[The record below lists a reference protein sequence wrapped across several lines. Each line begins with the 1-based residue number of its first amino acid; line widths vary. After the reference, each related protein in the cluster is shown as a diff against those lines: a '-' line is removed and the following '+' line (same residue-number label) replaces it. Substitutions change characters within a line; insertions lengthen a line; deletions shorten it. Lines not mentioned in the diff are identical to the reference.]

1 MNSVGRRKF
10 LQALSAAAAGLAPF
24 HSAWALDDSIHRVLD
39 GVPAPTRSAA
49 AKPPAHPAARSRKAP
64 RLFTVVV
71 DAGHGGVDPGCIG
84 RTGTY
89 EKDVV
94 LDTALRFA
102 RGLEASKRYKVS
114 MSRRTD
120 DFVTLEDR
128 VTRARAIS
136 ADLFISVHADALP
149 DRSERGASVFTLSE
163 KASDRQA
170 AMVAER
176 ENKSDLVAGVKYTAD
191 PQVNEILFDLAR
203 RQTNNLSLQLAQKLV
218 AELGRHVR
226 LLNHTHRSA
235 AFVVLKAPD
244 IPSALVETGCLSNAV
259 EERNLRNGNYRQ
271 MVAGALVSSVNAYF
285 DIISK
290 EMADG

>member
-1 MNSVGRRKF
+1 MDSVGRRKF

-24 HSAWALDDSIHRVLD
+24 HSAWALDDSVQRVLN
-39 GVPAPTRSAA
+39 GSAGPIPAAA
-49 AKPPAHPAARSRKAP
+49 AKSGPRPALRKATP
-64 RLFTVVV
+64 RLYTVVV

-89 EKDVV
+89 EKDIV

-102 RGLEASKRYKVS
+102 RGLEATKRYKVS
-114 MSRRTD
+114 LSRRTD

-128 VTRARAIS
+128 VIRARNIN

-149 DRSERGASVFTLSE
+149 ERSERGASVFTLSE
-163 KASDRQA
+163 KASDKEA

-218 AELGRHVR
+218 VELGHHVR

-244 IPSALVETGCLSNAV
+244 IPSALVETGCLSNAD
-259 EERNLRNGNYRQ
+259 EERDLRNGKYRQ
-271 MVAGALVSSVNAYF
+271 MVSGALLSSVNAYF
-285 DIISK
+285 DLMTK

>member
-1 MNSVGRRKF
+1 MDSVGRRKF

-24 HSAWALDDSIHRVLD
+24 HSAWALDDSIQRVLN
-39 GVPAPTRSAA
+39 GTAAPIPVAA
-49 AKPPAHPAARSRKAP
+49 AKPARRRAAP
-64 RLFTVVV
+64 HLYTVVV

-94 LDTALRFA
+94 LDTALRLA
-102 RGLEASKRYKVS
+102 RGLEATKRYKVS
-114 MSRRTD
+114 MSRHTD

-128 VTRARAIS
+128 VIRARNIN

-149 DRSERGASVFTLSE
+149 ERSERGASVFTLSE
-163 KASDRQA
+163 KASDKEA
-170 AMVAER
+170 AADAER

-218 AELGRHVR
+218 VELGHHVR

-244 IPSALVETGCLSNAV
+244 IPSALVETGCLSNAD
-259 EERNLRNGNYRQ
+259 EERDLRNSKYRQ
-271 MVAGALVSSVNAYF
+271 MVSGALLSSVNAYF
-285 DIISK
+285 DVMTK
-290 EMADG
+290 QLADG

>member
-1 MNSVGRRKF
+1 MDSVGRRKF

-24 HSAWALDDSIHRVLD
+24 HSAWALDESIKRVRKGD
-39 GVPAPTRSAA
+39 VGPIPAA
-49 AKPPAHPAARSRKAP
+49 AVKQSARLATPTKPRK
-64 RLFTVVV
+64 LYTVVV

-89 EKDVV
+89 EKDIV
-94 LDTALRFA
+94 LDTALRLA
-102 RGLEASKRYKVS
+102 RGLEASKRYKVA

-120 DFVTLEDR
+120 DFVTLEGR
-128 VTRARAIS
+128 VARARSIN

-149 DRSERGASVFTLSE
+149 ERSERGASVFTLSE
-163 KASDRQA
+163 KASDREA
-170 AMVAER
+170 AMVADR

-218 AELGRHVR
+218 VELGRHVR

-244 IPSALVETGCLSNAV
+244 IPSALVETGCLSNAE
-259 EERNLRNGNYRQ
+259 EERQLRNGNYRQ
-271 MVAGALVSSVNAYF
+271 MVAGALLASVNAYF
-285 DIISK
+285 DIMTRQ
-290 EMADG
+290 MADG

>member
-1 MNSVGRRKF
+1 MDSVGRRKF

-24 HSAWALDDSIHRVLD
+24 HSAWALDSIKRVLD
-39 GVPAPTRSAA
+39 GNAGPIQVAA
-49 AKPPAHPAARSRKAP
+49 ARHAAHPAPRKAP
-64 RLFTVVV
+64 SKLYTVVV

-94 LDTALRFA
+94 LDTALRLA
-102 RGLEASKRYKVS
+102 RGLEASKRYKVA

-120 DFVTLEDR
+120 DFVTLEGR
-128 VTRARAIS
+128 VAHARAIN

-149 DRSERGASVFTLSE
+149 ERSERGASVFTLSE
-163 KASDRQA
+163 KASDKEA

-176 ENKSDLVAGVKYTAD
+176 ENKSDLVAGIRYTAD

-203 RQTNNLSLQLAQKLV
+203 RQTNNLSLRLAQKLV
-218 AELGRHVR
+218 TELGRHVR

-244 IPSALVETGCLSNAV
+244 IPSALVETGCLSNAE
-259 EERNLRNGNYRQ
+259 EERALRNGNYRQ
-271 MVAGALVSSVNAYF
+271 MVAGALLASVNAYF
-285 DIISK
+285 DVMTK
-290 EMADG
+290 QMADG

>member
-1 MNSVGRRKF
+1 MDSVGRRKF
-10 LQALSAAAAGLAPF
+10 LQALSAAAAGLVPF
-24 HSAWALDDSIHRVLD
+24 HSAWALDDSVRRVL
-39 GVPAPTRSAA
+39 GTTPAA
-49 AKPPAHPAARSRKAP
+49 ASKPAAHAAP
-64 RLFTVVV
+64 RQAPRKLFTVVV

-94 LDTALRFA
+94 LDTALRLA
-102 RGLEASKRYKVS
+102 RGLDATKRYKVS

-120 DFVTLEDR
+120 DFVTLEGR
-128 VTRARAIS
+128 VARARALN

-149 DRSERGASVFTLSE
+149 ERSERGASVFTLSE
-163 KASDRQA
+163 RASDKEA

-218 AELGRHVR
+218 VELGHHVR

-244 IPSALVETGCLSNAV
+244 IPSALVETGCLSNPE
-259 EERNLRNGNYRQ
+259 EERDLRSANYRQ
-271 MVAGALVSSVNAYF
+271 MVSGALLASVNAYF
-285 DIISK
+285 DVITRQL
-290 EMADG
+290 ADD

>member
-1 MNSVGRRKF
+1 MDSVGRRKF

-24 HSAWALDDSIHRVLD
+24 QSAWALDDSVQRVLD
-39 GVPAPTRSAA
+39 GLPAAPTPAAAVKPGARPAPRRSAP
-49 AKPPAHPAARSRKAP
+49 K
-64 RLFTVVV
+64 LYTVVV

-94 LDTALRFA
+94 LDTALRLA
-102 RGLEASKRYKVS
+102 RGLEASRRYKVS
-114 MSRRTD
+114 LSRRTD

-128 VTRARAIS
+128 VIRARGLT

-149 DRSERGASVFTLSE
+149 ERSERGASVFTLSE
-163 KASDRQA
+163 KASDKEA

-218 AELGRHVR
+218 SELGRHVR

-244 IPSALVETGCLSNAV
+244 IPSALVETGCLSNAD
-259 EERNLRNGNYRQ
+259 EERDLRNGNYRQ
-271 MVAGALVSSVNAYF
+271 MVAGALLASVNAYF
-285 DIISK
+285 DVITK
-290 EMADG
+290 QMADG

>member
-1 MNSVGRRKF
+1 MDSVGRRKF

-24 HSAWALDDSIHRVLD
+24 HSAWALDESIQRVLN
-39 GVPAPTRSAA
+39 GNPTPTRAAA
-49 AKPPAHPAARSRKAP
+49 AKPAP
-64 RLFTVVV
+64 RPMPRRAAPKLFTVVV

-120 DFVTLEDR
+120 DFVTLEGR
-128 VTRARAIS
+128 VARARAIN
-136 ADLFISVHADALP
+136 ADLFVSVHADALP
-149 DRSERGASVFTLSE
+149 ERSERGASVFTLSE
-163 KASDRQA
+163 KASDKEA
-170 AMVAER
+170 AMVADR

-218 AELGRHVR
+218 VELGRHVR
-226 LLNHTHRSA
+226 LLNHTHRSE
-235 AFVVLKAPD
+235 AFAVLKAPD
-244 IPSALVETGCLSNAV
+244 IPSALVETGCLSNAE
-259 EERNLRNGNYRQ
+259 EERQLRNGNYRQ
-271 MVAGALVSSVNAYF
+271 MVAGALVASVNAYF
-285 DIISK
+285 DIITK
-290 EMADG
+290 QMADG

>member
-1 MNSVGRRKF
+1 MDSVGRRKF

-24 HSAWALDDSIHRVLD
+24 HSAWAFDESIKRVL
-39 GVPAPTRSAA
+39 GGNPGAL
-49 AKPPAHPAARSRKAP
+49 PAASAKQSARLATPTKPRK
-64 RLFTVVV
+64 LYTIVV

-94 LDTALRFA
+94 LDTALRLA
-102 RGLEASKRYKVS
+102 RGLEGSKRYKVAL
-114 MSRRTD
+114 SRRTD
-120 DFVTLEDR
+120 DFVTLEGR
-128 VTRARAIS
+128 VARARAIN

-149 DRSERGASVFTLSE
+149 ERSERGASVFTLSE
-163 KASDRQA
+163 KASDKEA
-170 AMVAER
+170 AMVADR

-203 RQTNNLSLQLAQKLV
+203 RQTNNMSLQLAQKLV
-218 AELGRHVR
+218 VELGRHVR

-244 IPSALVETGCLSNAV
+244 IPSALVETGCLSNAD
-259 EERNLRNGNYRQ
+259 EERQLRNGNYRQ
-271 MVAGALVSSVNAYF
+271 MVAGALLASVNAYF
-285 DIISK
+285 DVITK
-290 EMADG
+290 QMADG